1 MEQALF
7 DDLVQSLKEAKAI
20 AHGEAAASR
29 RFTVTSPD
37 VKAAREKIGLSQS
50 EFASLMRVSIKTLQN
65 WEQHRRNPT
74 GSAAALLKIVI
85 TAPDVALK
93 ALHTEHS

>member
-1 MEQALF
+1 MTMEQALF

-20 AHGEAAASR
+20 AHGEAPASR
-29 RFTVTSPD
+29 RNKVTPPD
-37 VKAAREKIGLSQS
+37 VKAVREQIGLSQG
-50 EFASLMRVSIKTLQN
+50 EFARLMQVSIKTLQN

-74 GSAAALLKIVI
+74 GPAAALLKIVR

-93 ALHTEHS
+93 TLHA

>member
-1 MEQALF
+1 MNMETALF

-20 AHGEAAASR
+20 AKGEAKASR
-29 RFTVTSPD
+29 RFELVPTD
-37 VKAAREKIGLSQS
+37 VKAVREQIGLSQN
-50 EFASLMRVSIKTLQN
+50 EFAKLMRVSIKTLQN

-74 GSAAALLKIVI
+74 GPAAALLKIVS

-93 ALHTEHS
+93 SLHA